1 MMTVMTPFNLSSFD
15 DVGADQQRAALAFVT
30 EAFAEAILA
39 GVESDCFAHAALFAA
54 LRELVATH
62 GEESV
67 AISAER
73 LPGRL
78 RAGEFSSGAKH

>member
-1 MMTVMTPFNLSSFD
+1 MTQLTFASFD
-15 DVGADQQRAALAFVT
+15 EAGGEQQRAALAYVT

-39 GVESDCFAHAALFAA
+39 GIESESFAHAALSAA
-54 LRELVATH
+54 LRELVATY

-67 AISAER
+67 AAFAET

-78 RAGEFSSGAKH
+78 RGGEFTIGARH